1 MTDRNRDLPKSHW
14 YFNGPCVIGTS
25 VWFCPEDTCKVEV
38 MRSDNYCPRCGQ
50 EMHKE
55 KLKGDCYANRTVY

>member
-1 MTDRNRDLPKSHW
+1 MTDRNRDLPKKPLVFYLRIDDS
-14 YFNGPCVIGTS
+14 NDGPCVIGTS

-50 EMHKE
+50 RLDWSDK
-55 KLKGDCYANRTVY
+55 K